1 MKTYKAMDIMTFSK
15 QLESRM
21 KERLE
26 NFNPDQDEI
35 LKTGHALTF
44 IREIIAELKQFAST
58 YKFTD
63 EPEEIRFFKEIK
75 PVFLSQFFYYKKV
88 FALRLFDSFK
98 DLKTRQSNYYKI
110 LQHLERFVQKNLEFY
125 EYCMTSTTY
134 LDKHYFTRNRQ
145 NHKSIDRDEKFS
157 TGYDTK
163 LAKILANELLKKY
176 ILDLLKKSQAD
187 RSTDTS
193 TTLTWTGSKTD
204 LIELIYA
211 LHSVEGFNSGTANI
225 KVIASAF
232 EDVFN
237 ISLGDYYR
245 TFQDMRIRKRSQT
258 PFLDTLKERFI
269 SRLYTE

>member
-1 MKTYKAMDIMTFSK
+1 MDILTYSK

-21 KERLE
+21 RERLE
-26 NFNPDQDEI
+26 EFNADQDDI
-35 LKTGHALTF
+35 LKVGHALTF
-44 IREIIAELKQFAST
+44 IRQIIAELKQFSST
-58 YKFTD
+58 YKFD
-63 EPEEIRFFKEIK
+63 SESEEIRFFKEVK

-88 FALRLFDSFK
+88 FVLRLFDSFK
-98 DLKTRQSNYYKI
+98 DAKTRQANYYNVL
-110 LQHLERFVQKNLEFY
+110 LQLERFAQKNLEFY
-125 EYCMTSTTY
+125 EYCMTNTTY

-145 NHKSIDRDEKFS
+145 PHKSIDRDEKFT

-163 LAKILANELLKKY
+163 LAKILANELLKKH

-187 RSTDTS
+187 RSADTS
-193 TTLTWTGSKTD
+193 STLTWTGSKTE

-211 LHSVEGFNSGTANI
+211 LHCVEVFNNGTANI
-225 KVIASAF
+225 KLIASEF

-258 PFLDTLKERFI
+258 PFLDVLRDKFVK
-269 SRLYTE
+269 RLSSE

>member
-1 MKTYKAMDIMTFSK
+1 MKTYKAMDILTFSK

-21 KERLE
+21 KERLNE
-26 NFNPDQDEI
+26 FSADQDEI
-35 LKTGHALTF
+35 LKAGHVLTF
-44 IREIIAELKQFAST
+44 IREIIAELKQFCSS

-63 EPEEIRFFKEIK
+63 ESEEIKFFKEIK
-75 PVFLSQFFYYKKV
+75 PVFLSQFFFYKKV

-98 DLKTRQSNYYKI
+98 DLKTRQANYYKI
-110 LQHLERFVQKNLEFY
+110 LQHLERIVQKNLEFY

-211 LHSVEGFNSGTANI
+211 LHSVDVFNNGTANI

-258 PFLDTLKERFI
+258 PFLDILKEKFI
-269 SRLYTE
+269 LRLSSE

>member
-1 MKTYKAMDIMTFSK
+1 MDILTYAK
-15 QLESRM
+15 QLEGRM

-26 NFNPDQDEI
+26 EFNADQDEI
-35 LKTGHALTF
+35 LKIGHALTF
-44 IREIIAELKQFAST
+44 IREIIAELKQFASN
-58 YKFTD
+58 YRFTD
-63 EPEEIRFFKEIK
+63 ESEEIRFFKEIK

-98 DLKTRQSNYYKI
+98 DVKTRQVNYYKI
-110 LQHLERFVQKNLEFY
+110 LQQLERFVQKNLEFY
-125 EYCMTSTTY
+125 QYCMTNTTY
-134 LDKHYFTRNRQ
+134 LDMHYFTRNRQ
-145 NHKSIDRDEKFS
+145 PHKSIDRDEKFT

-163 LAKILANELLKKY
+163 LAKVLANELLKKHV
-176 ILDLLKKSQAD
+176 LDLLKKSQAA

-193 TTLTWTGSKTD
+193 STLIWTGSKTD

-211 LHSVEGFNSGTANI
+211 LHSVEVFNNGTANI

-232 EDVFN
+232 EDAFN

-258 PFLDTLKERFI
+258 PFLDTLKEKFTN
-269 SRLYTE
+269 RLYAE

>member
-1 MKTYKAMDIMTFSK
+1 
-15 QLESRM
+15 M

-26 NFNPDQDEI
+26 EFDADQNEI
-35 LKTGHALTF
+35 LKVGHALTF
-44 IREIIAELKQFAST
+44 IREIITELKQFSST
-58 YKFTD
+58 YKFAS
-63 EPEEIRFFKEIK
+63 ESEEVTFFKEVK
-75 PVFLSQFFYYKKV
+75 PVFLSQFFYYKKI
-88 FALRLFDSFK
+88 FALKLFDSFK
-98 DLKTRQSNYYKI
+98 DVKTRQANYYKI
-110 LQHLERFVQKNLEFY
+110 LQQLERFVQKNLEFY
-125 EYCMTSTTY
+125 EYCMTNTTY
-134 LDKHYFTRNRQ
+134 LDKHYFTLNQQ

-163 LAKILANELLKKY
+163 LAKILATELLKKY
-176 ILDLLKKSQAD
+176 ILELLKKSQAD

-204 LIELIYA
+204 LIEIIYA
-211 LHSVEGFNSGTANI
+211 LHSADVFNNGTANI

-258 PFLDTLKERFI
+258 PFLDILKERFTN
-269 SRLYTE
+269 RLGSE

>member
-1 MKTYKAMDIMTFSK
+1 MDILTYSK
-15 QLESRM
+15 QLEARM

-26 NFNPDQDEI
+26 EFNADQDEI
-35 LKTGHALTF
+35 LKVGHALTF

-58 YKFTD
+58 YKFNS
-63 EPEEIRFFKEIK
+63 ESEEIKFFKEIK

-98 DLKTRQSNYYKI
+98 DVKTRQANYYKI
-110 LQHLERFVQKNLEFY
+110 LQQLERFVQKNLEFY
-125 EYCMTSTTY
+125 EYSMTNTTY

-145 NHKSIDRDEKFS
+145 PHKSIDRDEKFS

-163 LAKILANELLKKY
+163 LAKILANELLKKH

-187 RSTDTS
+187 RSSETYS
-193 TTLTWTGSKTD
+193 TLTWTGSKTD

-211 LHSVEGFNSGTANI
+211 LHSVDVFNNGTANI

-237 ISLGDYYR
+237 INLGDYYR

-258 PFLDTLKERFI
+258 PFIDQLRERFI
-269 SRLYTE
+269 QRMNDAG

>member
-1 MKTYKAMDIMTFSK
+1 MKTYKAMDILTFSK

-21 KERLE
+21 KERLNE
-26 NFNPDQDEI
+26 FSADQDEI
-35 LKTGHALTF
+35 LKAGHVLTF
-44 IREIIAELKQFAST
+44 IREIIAELKQFCSS

-63 EPEEIRFFKEIK
+63 ESEEIKFFKEIK
-75 PVFLSQFFYYKKV
+75 PVFLSQFFFYKKV

-163 LAKILANELLKKY
+163 LAAGDALSFETQGRAVADALSGASLGFDSLGNLLVGGGDFFGSGDVGYAAIVDADAVAAALGGGPIAPDSAELRLTPRLA
-176 ILDLLKKSQAD
+176 
-187 RSTDTS
+187 TDS
-193 TTLTWTGSKTD
+193 YSLRFRLS
-204 LIELIYA
+204 E
-211 LHSVEGFNSGTANI
+211 SVE
-225 KVIASAF
+225 
-232 EDVFN
+232 
-237 ISLGDYYR
+237 
-245 TFQDMRIRKRSQT
+245 
-258 PFLDTLKERFI
+258 
-269 SRLYTE
+269 

>member
-1 MKTYKAMDIMTFSK
+1 MDILTYSK

-98 DLKTRQSNYYKI
+98 DLKTRQANYYKI
-110 LQHLERFVQKNLEFY
+110 LQQLERFVQKNLEFY
-125 EYCMTSTTY
+125 EYCMTNTTY

-176 ILDLLKKSQAD
+176 ILDQLKKSQAD

-193 TTLTWTGSKTD
+193 STLTWTGSKTD

-211 LHSVEGFNSGTANI
+211 LHSVDVFNNGTANI

-258 PFLDTLKERFI
+258 PFLDILKERFTN
-269 SRLYTE
+269 RLSSE

>member
-1 MKTYKAMDIMTFSK
+1 MDILTYSK
-15 QLESRM
+15 QLENRM

-26 NFNPDQDEI
+26 EFNIDQDEM
-35 LKTGHALTF
+35 LKVGHALNF

-58 YKFTD
+58 YKFTS
-63 EPEEIRFFKEIK
+63 ESEEIKFFKEIK

-98 DLKTRQSNYYKI
+98 DAKTRQANYYKV
-110 LQHLERFVQKNLEFY
+110 LQQLERFVQKNLEFY
-125 EYCMTSTTY
+125 EYCMTNTTY

-145 NHKSIDRDEKFS
+145 PHKSVDRDEKFS

-163 LAKILANELLKKY
+163 LAKMLANELLKKH

-193 TTLTWTGSKTD
+193 STLTWTGSKTD

-211 LHSVEGFNSGTANI
+211 LHSVDVFNNGTANI

-232 EDVFN
+232 EHVFN

-258 PFLDTLKERFI
+258 PFLDTIKEKFLN
-269 SRLYTE
+269 RLSSE

>member
-1 MKTYKAMDIMTFSK
+1 MDILTYSK

-21 KERLE
+21 REQLE
-26 NFNPDQDEI
+26 EFNADQDEI
-35 LKTGHALTF
+35 LKVGHALTF

-58 YKFTD
+58 YKFTS
-63 EPEEIRFFKEIK
+63 ESEEIKFFKEIK

-98 DLKTRQSNYYKI
+98 DAKTRQANYYKI
-110 LQHLERFVQKNLEFY
+110 LQQLERFVQKNLEFY
-125 EYCMTSTTY
+125 EYCMTNTTY
-134 LDKHYFTRNRQ
+134 LDKHYFTRNKQ
-145 NHKSIDRDEKFS
+145 THKSIDRDEKFS

-163 LAKILANELLKKY
+163 LAKVLANELLKKY
-176 ILDLLKKSQAD
+176 ILDLLKKSQTD
-187 RSTDTS
+187 RSSDIYS
-193 TTLTWTGSKTD
+193 ALIWTGSKTD

-211 LHSVEGFNSGTANI
+211 LHSVDVFNNGTANI

-258 PFLDTLKERFI
+258 PFLDTLRGSFTN
-269 SRLYTE
+269 RLNAE

>member
-1 MKTYKAMDIMTFSK
+1 MDILTYAK
-15 QLESRM
+15 QLEGRM

-26 NFNPDQDEI
+26 EFNADQDEI
-35 LKTGHALTF
+35 LKIGHALTF

-63 EPEEIRFFKEIK
+63 ETEEIKFFKEIK

-98 DLKTRQSNYYKI
+98 DVKTRQANYYKV
-110 LQHLERFVQKNLEFY
+110 LQQLERFVQKNLEFY
-125 EYCMTSTTY
+125 EYCMTNTTY
-134 LDKHYFTRNRQ
+134 LDQHYFTRNRKPHQ
-145 NHKSIDRDEKFS
+145 SIDRDEKFT

-163 LAKILANELLKKY
+163 LAKILANELLKKH
-176 ILDLLKKSQAD
+176 ILELLKKLEVD
-187 RSTDTS
+187 RSADAS
-193 TTLTWTGSKTD
+193 STLTWTGSKTD

-211 LHSVEGFNSGTANI
+211 LHSSDVFNNGTANI

-232 EDVFN
+232 EEVFN

-245 TFQDMRIRKRSQT
+245 TFQDMRIRKRSQA
-258 PFLDTLKERFI
+258 PFLEQLREKFVQRTNDL
-269 SRLYTE
+269 SH